1 MGPFPI
7 VTEDKVGP
15 GTGFMIFRPMML
27 TQRHPVITWG
37 NGTGGVPSSYGGILR
52 QLASHGFIVVASLS
66 GQVAMD
72 QPPPMLEGVK
82 WILEQD
88 EMTGSPYFGKID
100 RDRIGATGHSQG
112 AFATTSAGT
121 DPRIKTIAPIEALGP
136 GRGYHGPVLGICGTM
151 DTAVGCMTNM
161 SGFQGITDQPVMYA
175 ECKTV
180 DHSNWI
186 FSAQGVANPIYVI
199 VVAWFRVQLMDDK
212 ALRPMFYGPDCTL
225 CKDAATWNI
234 KRSKMDN

>member
-1 MGPFPI
+1 MGPFA
-7 VTEDKVGP
+7 VMTEDKVGP
-15 GTGFMIFRPMML
+15 GTGFMIFRPMQLM
-27 TQRHPVITWG
+27 QRHPVITWG
-37 NGTGGVPSSYGGILR
+37 NGTGGVPTSYGGLLR

-82 WILEQD
+82 WVLEQD
-88 EMTGSPYFGKID
+88 MLPDSPLFGKVD

-112 AFATTSAGT
+112 AFATSSAGT
-121 DPRIKTIAPIEALGP
+121 DARIKTIAAIEALGG
-136 GRGYHGPVLGICGTM
+136 GRGFHGPVLGICGTM
-151 DTAVGCMTNM
+151 DDTVGCMTNL
-161 SGFQGITDQPVMYA
+161 SSFKSISDQPAMYA

-186 FSAQGVANPIYVI
+186 FSAQGIANPIYVI

-212 ALRPMFYGPDCTL
+212 ALRPMFYGSDCTL
-225 CKDAATWNI
+225 CKDTATWNLM
-234 KRSKMDN
+234 RSKMDM